1 MTIFYSPVTNG
12 FYIDG
17 IHASFP
23 DNSIE
28 IDEQLY
34 RDLLEGQSRGGQISF
49 VNGLP
54 AITPPAPIPLDQ
66 IKTTIKASI
75 DHNAEACRLK
85 YITPGAGQAMTYQ
98 QKSDEAAR
106 YLVATSPSAADYPLL
121 SAEVGVTAEDIAG
134 VAAVVDAAF
143 RQWQSIG
150 SAIEAVRL
158 RSKRD
163 IDLAPD
169 ADAARAVF
177 DAIVWP
183 TASATE

>member
-1 MTIFYSPVTNG
+1 MAIFYSPITNG
-12 FYIDG
+12 FYVDG

-23 DNSIE
+23 DDAVE
-28 IDEQLY
+28 IDDQLY
-34 RDLLEGQSRGGQISF
+34 KDLLEGQSQGGQIAF
-49 VNGLP
+49 ANGLP
-54 AITPPAPIPLDQ
+54 AIALPVPIPLDQ
-66 IKTTIKASI
+66 IKTTLKASI
-75 DHNAEACRLK
+75 DRDAEACRLK

-106 YLVATSPSAADYPLL
+106 YLAATSPSDADYPLL
-121 SAEVGVTAEDIAG
+121 SGEVGVTAEDIAG
-134 VAAVVDAAF
+134 VAAVIDAAF

-158 RSKRD
+158 RAKRD

-177 DAIVWP
+177 DTIAWP
-183 TASATE
+183 APSATE